1 MIMAANAIGAAQDSA
16 QEALTEQTVIDYVRG
31 TPVYDMVLGGA
42 GAYVATAIT
51 EGNINLLFRVK
62 NNTSGKSV
70 LVKQALPFSWRYPEF
85 KLPVQR
91 AELEY
96 EMLSLEGKYCPDQA
110 VKVYFYDAPQ
120 YTSVIEDLN
129 QHLVMR
135 EGMMQRRR
143 YPLVAQH
150 IGSFAARTLF
160 YTSDLYLP
168 SAEKKAM
175 LPRFMN
181 PVMRKL
187 QEDLCFTEPYLPH
200 KNNRW
205 TRLNDAHVQ
214 AVYDDDELRSEILIL
229 KERYMTHAQ
238 ALIHNDLH
246 TGSIMLNEGE
256 TKVIDPE
263 FAFFGPI
270 GHDVGSYLANLVLNY
285 CGQEHHSPT
294 EAERKDYRAWI
305 LDSLRETWQVFER
318 EFLACWEQNALKS
331 EWPSP
336 SYQRKYMRQLLQD
349 SAGFGAA
356 EIFRRTIGLAHV
368 VDIDGIPD
376 DQTRAHAE
384 WMAMRIGTA
393 WLKQRHTVGTVED
406 LVAIVTQLGSLH

>member
-1 MIMAANAIGAAQDSA
+1 MPANAIEAA
-16 QEALTEQTVIDYVRG
+16 QEALNEQTVIDYVRN
-31 TPVYDMVLGGA
+31 TPAYETVLGGA
-42 GAYVATAIT
+42 GHYLATAIT

-62 NNTSGKSV
+62 NETTGHSV
-70 LVKQALPFSWRYPEF
+70 LVKQALPYSWRYPEF

-96 EMLSLEGKYCPDQA
+96 EMLTLEGKYCPEQA
-110 VKVYFYDAPQ
+110 LKVYYYDTPNFI
-120 YTSVIEDLN
+120 SIIEDLN
-129 QHLVMR
+129 KHLVMR
-135 EGMMQRRR
+135 DGLMQRQR

-150 IGSFAARTLF
+150 IGHFAARTLF

-175 LPRFMN
+175 IPRFMN

-187 QEDLCFTEPYLPH
+187 QEDLCFTEPYSPN

-205 TRLNDAHVQ
+205 THLNDKQVYKI
-214 AVYDDDELRSEILIL
+214 YDDDALRSEVFIL

-246 TGSIMLNEGE
+246 TGSIMLNAHE

-270 GHDVGSYLANLVLNY
+270 GHDVGSYLANLVLSY
-285 CGQEHHSPT
+285 VAQEHHSPT
-294 EAERKDYRAWI
+294 DAERKSYRQWI
-305 LDSLRETWQVFER
+305 LDSLRETWTVFER
-318 EFLACWEQNALKS
+318 EFLACWEQDALKG

-336 SYQRKYMRQLLQD
+336 QYCRKYMRQLLQD

-368 VDIDGIPD
+368 VDIDSIPD
-376 DQTRAHAE
+376 DQARAYVERLALE
-384 WMAMRIGTA
+384 IGER
-393 WLKQRHTVGTVED
+393 WLKQRYQIESVDELVEMVEMV
-406 LVAIVTQLGSLH
+406 VAAV

>member
-1 MIMAANAIGAAQDSA
+1 MSANVADSEI
-16 QEALTEQTVIDYVRG
+16 QALNEQTVIDYVRS
-31 TPVYDMVLGGA
+31 TPVYDSALGGA
-42 GAYVATAIT
+42 GVYSAKAIT
-51 EGNINLLFRVK
+51 EGNINLLFRVQ
-62 NNTSGKSV
+62 NNTSGRSV
-70 LVKQALPFSWRYPEF
+70 LVKQALPYSWRYPEF
-85 KLPVQR
+85 ELPVQR

-110 VKVYFYDAPQ
+110 VKVYFYDSPRF
-120 YTSVIEDLN
+120 TSVIEDLN

-135 EGMMQRRR
+135 EGMMQRQR

-150 IGSFAARTLF
+150 IGRFAARTLF

-175 LPRFMN
+175 IPRFMN

-187 QEDLCFTEPYLPH
+187 QEDLCFTEPYIPH
-200 KNNRW
+200 KNNHW
-205 TRLNDAHVQ
+205 TRLNDPLVQ
-214 AVYDDDELRSEILIL
+214 AIYNDDELRSEVFIL
-229 KERYMTHAQ
+229 KERYMAHAQ

-246 TGSIMLNEGE
+246 TGSIMLNEHE

-294 EAERKDYRAWI
+294 EAERKNYRAWI
-305 LDSLRETWQVFER
+305 LDSLRETWQVFES
-318 EFLACWEQNALKS
+318 EFVNCWAKDALKS
-331 EWPSP
+331 EWPSAQ
-336 SYQRKYMRQLLQD
+336 YQRKYMRQLLQD

-368 VDIDGIPD
+368 VDIQSIPD
-376 DQTRAHAE
+376 DPTRAHAE
-384 WMAMRIGTA
+384 RLALGIGER
-393 WLKQRHTVGTVED
+393 WLKQRHRIDSVAD
-406 LVAIVTQLGSLH
+406 LLEIVTMVQANH

>member
-1 MIMAANAIGAAQDSA
+1 MPAID
-16 QEALTEQTVIDYVRG
+16 ALNEQTVIDYVRG
-31 TPVYDMVLGGA
+31 TPAYEQVLA
-42 GAYVATAIT
+42 GPGDYAAQAIT
-51 EGNINLLFRVK
+51 EGNINLLFRVT
-62 NNTSGKSV
+62 NRTANSSV
-70 LVKQALPFSWRYPEF
+70 LVKQALPHSWRYPEF

-91 AELEY
+91 ADLEY
-96 EMLSLEGKYCPDQA
+96 EMLTLEGKYCPEQA
-110 VKVYFYDAPQ
+110 LKVYFYDAPNFI
-120 YTSVIEDLN
+120 SVIEDLN
-129 QHLVMR
+129 KHLVMR
-135 EGMMQRRR
+135 EGLIQRQR

-160 YTSDLYLP
+160 YTSDLYLA
-168 SAEKKAM
+168 SADKKAM

-187 QEDLCFTEPYLPH
+187 QEDLCFTEPYIPH
-200 KNNRW
+200 KNNHW
-205 TRLNDAHVQ
+205 THLNDPHVQ
-214 AVYDDDELRSEILIL
+214 AIYADDDLRSEIFIL

-246 TGSIMLNEGE
+246 TGSIMLNAQE

-285 CGQEHHSPT
+285 AAQVHHSPT
-294 EAERKDYRAWI
+294 EAERSDYRRWI

-318 EFLACWEQNALKS
+318 EFLACWEKDALKS

-336 SYQRKYMRQLLQD
+336 QYQRKYMRQLLQD

-356 EIFRRTIGLAHV
+356 EIFRRTIGLAHI
-368 VDIDGIPD
+368 VDIDSIPD
-376 DQTRAHAE
+376 DPTRAHVE
-384 WMAMRIGTA
+384 SLVLVIGEA
-393 WLKQRHTVGTVED
+393 WLKQRHQIGSVDD
-406 LVAIVTQLGSLH
+406 LLEIVTSAKPRFT